1 MYLILYQE
9 SESTDKVRSAV
20 KAAMA
25 VHLGLSD
32 DYTQNNDSNT
42 SGTAN
47 TFTGFLQ
54 TEEPQELSQSELSQS
69 HAAHTTPSAAENT
82 AQFASVFSPLPYESH
97 TMGSTFDSSEASISA
112 GLGSQTTLSDMGLFQ
127 ASGDLDMIM
136 AIGFDS
142 HIFMDTLEQSSTQDV

>member
-25 VHLGLSD
+25 VHLGLGD
-32 DYTQNNDSNT
+32 DYTQNNDGNT

-54 TEEPQELSQSELSQS
+54 TEERQELSQS
-69 HAAHTTPSAAENT
+69 HAAHTTPSAAADT

-142 HIFMDTLEQSSTQDV
+142 HIFMDTLEQSSTQDI